1 MPKQTKLWA
10 AALALALTGPV
21 LADEP
26 AADDVVAT
34 VNGTDITLGQ
44 MIALRD
50 ALPAQY
56 LSMDDKTLFDGILEQ
71 LIQQTAL
78 SQEVPEPLS
87 KRDSLTLDNQRLAY
101 LANEA
106 LNDIAD
112 AAVTDEALQALY
124 DEKYGQVDPGTEY
137 HAAHILVATEEEA
150 KAIREELDA
159 GADFAALAVEK
170 STGPSGPNGGD
181 LGWFGLGMM
190 VAPFENAVVAL
201 EPGAL
206 SEPVQTQFGWHV
218 IKLMET
224 RAAAVPTLEEKRDEL
239 AGELQQQAVE
249 AQVTALTEAAEI
261 TRNIE
266 GMDPAI
272 LKNTALIDN

>member
-1 MPKQTKLWA
+1 MSKQTKLWA
-10 AALALALTGPV
+10 AALALVLAGPAA
-21 LADEP
+21 ADEP
-26 AADDVVAT
+26 AADTVVAT

-44 MIALRD
+44 MIALRE

-56 LSMDDKTLFDGILEQ
+56 LSMEDQQLFDGILEQ

-78 SQEVPEPLS
+78 AQEVPEPLLP
-87 KRDSLTLDNQRLAY
+87 RDSLTIANQRLAY

-124 DEKYGQVDPGTEY
+124 DEKYGKVDPGTEY

-150 KAIREELDA
+150 KAIRAELDG
-159 GADFAALAVEK
+159 GADFAALATEK

-190 VAPFENAVVAL
+190 VKPFEDAVVAL
-201 EPGAL
+201 KPDEL
-206 SEPVQTQFGWHV
+206 SDPVQTQFGWHV

-224 RAAAVPTLEEKRDEL
+224 RAATLPTLEETRDEL
-239 AGELQQQAVE
+239 AGELQQKAVE
-249 AQVTALTEAAEI
+249 AQVTQLTETAEV
-261 TRNIE
+261 TRNVE

>member
-1 MPKQTKLWA
+1 MSRRTILWA
-10 AALALALTGPV
+10 AACVLTLTTPALAQ
-21 LADEP
+21 EP
-26 AADDVVAT
+26 EAGTVVAT

-44 MIALRD
+44 MIALRE

-78 SQEVPEPLS
+78 AQQVPQPLS
-87 KRDSLTLDNQRLAY
+87 KRTELMLATQRLAY
-101 LANEA
+101 LSNEA
-106 LNDIAD
+106 LNAIAD

-124 DEKYGQVDPGTEY
+124 DERYGKVDPGTEY
-137 HAAHILVATEEEA
+137 HAAHILVESEEEA
-150 KAIREELDA
+150 KAVRARLDG
-159 GADFAALAVEK
+159 GADFATVATEM

-190 VAPFENAVVAL
+190 VKPFEDAVVAL
-201 EPGAL
+201 QPGQL
-206 SEPVQTQFGWHV
+206 SDPVQTEFGWHI

-224 RAAAVPTLEEKRDEL
+224 RAATVPTLDETRDEL
-239 AGELQQQAVE
+239 AGELQQKAVE
-249 AQVTALTEAAEI
+249 AAVTALTESAEI
-261 TRNIE
+261 TRNSD
-266 GMDPAI
+266 GLDPAI

>member
-1 MPKQTKLWA
+1 MSKQTKLWA
-10 AALALALTGPV
+10 AALALVLVGPAA
-21 LADEP
+21 ADEP
-26 AADDVVAT
+26 VADTVVAT

-44 MIALRD
+44 MIALRE

-56 LSMDDKTLFDGILEQ
+56 LSMEDQQLFDGILEQ

-78 SQEVPEPLS
+78 AQEVPEPLS
-87 KRDSLTLDNQRLAY
+87 PRDSLTIANQRLAY

-124 DEKYGQVDPGTEY
+124 DEKYGKADPGTEY

-150 KAIREELDA
+150 KAIRAELDG
-159 GADFAALAVEK
+159 GADFAALATEK

-190 VAPFENAVVAL
+190 VKPFEDAVVAL
-201 EPGAL
+201 KADEL
-206 SEPVQTQFGWHV
+206 SDPVQTQFGWHV

-224 RAAAVPTLEEKRDEL
+224 RAATLPTLEETRDEL
-239 AGELQQQAVE
+239 AGELQQKAVE
-249 AQVTALTEAAEI
+249 AQVTQLTETAEV
-261 TRNIE
+261 TRNVE